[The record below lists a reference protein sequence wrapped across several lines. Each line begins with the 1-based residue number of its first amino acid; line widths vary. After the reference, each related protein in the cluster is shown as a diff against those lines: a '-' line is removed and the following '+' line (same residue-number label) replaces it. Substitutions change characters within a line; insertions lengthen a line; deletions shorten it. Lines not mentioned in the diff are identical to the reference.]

1 MLLLFCSLYLWY
13 KYQIYVL
20 NCLLDGPSSG
30 LAGPL
35 PLINFRADMSR
46 PSARLRFGPNQSPV
60 NNLNQRETDA
70 VKLIP
75 AVMALICLSSQQ
87 AMPHLLDERA
97 LE

>member
-1 MLLLFCSLYLWY
+1 MVQVSNICPEPLTRRPIEWIGRAPSFDKFSSRYASPICSIKIW
-13 KYQIYVL
+13 
-20 NCLLDGPSSG
+20 
-30 LAGPL
+30 AG
-35 PLINFRADMSR
+35 D
-46 PSARLRFGPNQSPV
+46 PNQSPV